1 MNRAVD
7 TLIELNLSCNFIG
20 GGSLDMLVTAM
31 KKSQSIKRL
40 DLSRNKLKE
49 NAVASLVTLLR
60 SNQSSLQEVNLS
72 SNSINDEDV
81 SLLVSSLKSNDK
93 LQTLNLEHNDM
104 ITKEGWTAASNSC

>member
-40 DLSRNKLKE
+40 VLSRNKLKE

-104 ITKEGWTAASNSC
+104 ITKEG